1 MNTTATSETSAATF
15 TAPVKRRLALALAL
29 AACAIACGP
38 LTVLAQAPAAS
49 AADFPNRVIRF
60 IVPFPAGTGTDL
72 SARHFAKKLTEY
84 TGQPVVVDNRGGGN
98 GFPAAV
104 AVKTAPA
111 DGYTILFGSNST
123 LATNMALFKSVPY
136 DPLVDFA
143 PISAVMKSPVILV
156 VPTTSPYKTIGEF
169 IDAAKKAPGK
179 MNVGTGS
186 AAYLLLGELF
196 SERAGVKMTN
206 VPYKGVSDVLLAVM
220 SSQLDMGLV
229 EPAAAMELLKTGKV
243 RPLLVGVENRLPAIP
258 DVPTSAEAGLPGFT
272 GFTWVG
278 VVAPAATPRPIMDKL
293 SALFM
298 QALAS
303 PDTKQFYAAQN
314 VQIMTGGQDEMRP
327 FWRDQIEQWRRTAA
341 SAKVEPQ

>member
-1 MNTTATSETSAATF
+1 MNAMPIPR
-15 TAPVKRRLALALAL
+15 TAPADLPRARRRLALALAAGALL
-29 AACAIACGP
+29 AGP
-38 LTVLAQAPAAS
+38 AGVLAQAAAAPAG
-49 AADFPNRVIRF
+49 DFPNRPIRF

-123 LATNMALFKSVPY
+123 LATNLVLFKSVPY

-143 PISAVMKSPVILV
+143 PISALMKSPVILV
-156 VPTTSPYKTIGEF
+156 VPVTSPYKTIGEF
-169 IDAAKKAPGK
+169 IEAAKKSPGK

-196 SERAGVKMTN
+196 SERAGIKMTN
-206 VPYKGVSDVLLAVM
+206 VPYKGVGEVLQGVLSA
-220 SSQLDMGLV
+220 QLDMGVV
-229 EPAAAMELLKTGKV
+229 EPSAAMELLKAGKI
-243 RPLLVGVENRLPAIP
+243 RPLLVGVDHRLPAIP

-278 VVAPAATPRPIMDKL
+278 VVAPAATPRPVLDKL
-293 SALFM
+293 SALFVR
-298 QALAS
+298 ALAS

-314 VQIMTGGQDEMRP
+314 VQIMAGGQDEMRP
-327 FWRDQIEQWRRTAA
+327 FWRDQIEQWRRIAA
-341 SAKVEPQ
+341 NAKVEPQ